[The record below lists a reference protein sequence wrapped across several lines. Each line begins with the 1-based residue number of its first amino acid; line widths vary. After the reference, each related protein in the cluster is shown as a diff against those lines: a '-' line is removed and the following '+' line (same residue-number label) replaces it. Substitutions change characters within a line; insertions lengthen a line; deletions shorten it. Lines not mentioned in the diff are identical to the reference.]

1 MSRITDSL
9 LGLSED
15 PARAPNTYSLAQYIG
30 IALVI
35 LIGAIYA
42 APNLF
47 PPDYAL
53 QIRAEAADA
62 QMTQEIVDRAVHA
75 LEAGGIRIKGTHI
88 DPKNALLRVYG
99 SDDQLRGS
107 ELVQRALQTGNGAA
121 SQYVVALN
129 LASST
134 PAWMASLG
142 GKPMSYGLDLSG
154 GVHFLLE
161 VDMQK

>member
-9 LGLSED
+9 LGLSAG
-15 PARAPNTYSLAQYIG
+15 PTRAPNTYSLAQYLG
-30 IALVI
+30 ILFIIV
-35 LIGAIYA
+35 LGAVYA

-62 QMTQEIVDRAVHA
+62 QMTPDIVDKATKA
-75 LEAGGIRIKGTHI
+75 LESGGIRIKGTHV
-88 DPKNALLRVYG
+88 DSKTTLLRLYAN
-99 SDDQLRGS
+99 DEQLRGS
-107 ELVQRALQTGNGAA
+107 ELVQKALQNGDGSA

-134 PAWMASLG
+134 PGWMQSVG
-142 GKPMSYGLDLSG
+142 G
-154 GVHFLLE
+154 
-161 VDMQK
+161 